1 MKENPQNIKFIWPC
15 SCVTKVDTLML
26 YLEPEAL
33 NLLTAT
39 LTPEKI
45 INKKQKS

>member
-1 MKENPQNIKFIWPC
+1 MKENPQNIKFMWPC
-15 SCVTKVDTLML
+15 SCVTKFDTLML
-26 YLEPEAL
+26 YLDPEVL

-39 LTPEKI
+39 VTPEKI